1 MKKESTMQDM
11 IEGILRLV
19 DFNQS
24 NRKNNDESRTNH
36 CAARANGQ
44 ANILGFLGVEY
55 DFGTYMDGD
64 YEMVGYFRVDDVTLV
79 KNGKTDWRAYADAV
93 FDKEHGW
100 GSKVLAIKQRGE
112 MT

>member
-24 NRKNNDESRTNH
+24 NRKNNDEFRTNH

-55 DFGTYMDGD
+55 DFGTYMDED
-64 YEMVGYFRVDDVTLV
+64 YEMVGYFYVDGVTLV
-79 KNGKTDWRAYADAV
+79 KNGKIDWKAYSDAV
-93 FDKEHGW
+93 LDKEHSW
-100 GSKVLAIKQRGE
+100 GSRVLTIQNRE
-112 MT
+112 EN